1 MLRGY
6 FGSITMLRP
15 DSTGLSGASGSMLP
29 LIERVKVLYQGAL
42 QDVPIANHAKRM
54 LAIINNFQA
63 EHDSAQGPK
72 VVLPTIFQGL

>member
-1 MLRGY
+1 
-6 FGSITMLRP
+6 
-15 DSTGLSGASGSMLP
+15 MLP
-29 LIERVKVLYQGAL
+29 LIERVKALYQGAL
-42 QDVPIANHAKRM
+42 QDVPIANHAKHM